1 MKYYVERHPWVPRR
15 KTPESKEERK
25 LIEINGCS
33 LHVQQNLYD
42 FLQDFRSA
50 TFESS
55 RGSASQDDEDEH
67 SLKSPPIWIDA
78 ICINQDDLQERAS
91 QVLWMGRIFR
101 SASRVLAWLG
111 PPDSFTDDAIHG
123 LDTLFHSDLGLDPG
137 NVTIESFPGID
148 LIHWVAIFAFFQPS
162 WFRRAWVTQEVAFG
176 RERLA
181 IIHGGYMRTWHWLTI
196 VCVTLESSGLR
207 SKISKL
213 GYSLLTGAPLSDG
226 NRRLR
231 VLVQYHD
238 DLRAIPLPNTAECL
252 DEGQDGVAFISSVRA
267 VLWRLRENGNDLL
280 AAFPPLLRV
289 LQLFRGTQ
297 ATDPRDKVFA
307 FLNLALDKREL
318 GLVPDYHASVQSVF
332 RNTTEMIM
340 KTTKSLSILSH
351 VQEPGDTR
359 IEHLPGWVP
368 DFSAWLRYTP
378 LDTGDDDVVYCAS
391 GPGTAACFEVLDDG
405 TLRIQ
410 SIRVDEVITC
420 LRLDG
425 DFDDRVHSVLKAVLR
440 VPHWYPVDNFKTE
453 LENFN
458 DDTWWNFPT
467 EEIKWTSDSETKDK
481 ILDEHDETDEDIK
494 MCPRS
499 NFTDEDGFDASQVI
513 LQQSEEATEDL
524 LGHGDGLTSL
534 EHDEMAN
541 EACQKESNV
550 DLQRSGDPLPF
561 SNALAIASNPSSD
574 NSSGP
579 RPPEPSRA
587 SPDIPNSSVRQ
598 NTGAITRIEALWRSL
613 VGDALPHSGFGF
625 RVGSGSTTYPAPESL
640 GRGFSNW
647 ILAGLLEMFYSL
659 RDLSSW
665 TDDKENPITEAAVQR
680 LFGTLA
686 VWGALYEEVHIPLV
700 RDTLNFNLKVPD
712 ISQMA
717 EMEREEAEG
726 ATDRT
731 R

>member
-1 MKYYVERHPWVPRR
+1 MANLPNPSTSLMQLDGVARLPTFQYSALSSSTSVRLVHILPSHPGVIRCEVTSIDIGNENKPHDSSFVALSYTWGSPITIHEDPVSFPDAAGDSNWSPELPFVFPTIGVGETRLFNIDFAMKYYVERHPGVPRR

-55 RGSASQDDEDEH
+55 RGSASQDDEEEH

-91 QVLWMGRIFR
+91 QVLLMGRIFR

-111 PPDSFTDDAIHG
+111 PPDSFTEDAIHG
-123 LDTLFHSDLGLDPG
+123 LDTLFHSNLGLDPG
-137 NVTIESFPGID
+137 NVTMESFPGID
-148 LIHWVAIFAFFQPS
+148 LIHWVAIFAFFQRS

-196 VCVTLESSGLR
+196 VCVTLENSGLR

-213 GYSLLTGAPLSDG
+213 GYSLLTSAPLSDG

-238 DLRAIPLPNTAECL
+238 DLRANSLSNTSECL

-307 FLNLALDKREL
+307 FLNLALDQREL

-351 VQEPGDTR
+351 VQEHGDTR

-391 GPGTAACFEVLDDG
+391 GPGTEACFEVLDDG
-405 TLRIQ
+405 TLRIE
-410 SIRVDEVITC
+410 SIRVDQVITC

-425 DFDDRVHSVLKAVLR
+425 DSDDTVHSVLKAVLR
-440 VPHWYPVDNFKTE
+440 VPHWYPVDNFKDE

-467 EEIKWTSDSETKDK
+467 EEIKWTGNSETKDE
-481 ILDEHDETDEDIK
+481 ISDEHDGTDEGTEEEYSRLS
-494 MCPRS
+494 PP
-499 NFTDEDGFDASQVI
+499 I
-513 LQQSEEATEDL
+513 LLTQMSLKYSEHPL
-524 LGHGDGLTSL
+524 S
-534 EHDEMAN
+534 
-541 EACQKESNV
+541 CQGK
-550 DLQRSGDPLPF
+550 
-561 SNALAIASNPSSD
+561 
-574 NSSGP
+574 
-579 RPPEPSRA
+579 
-587 SPDIPNSSVRQ
+587 
-598 NTGAITRIEALWRSL
+598 
-613 VGDALPHSGFGF
+613 
-625 RVGSGSTTYPAPESL
+625 
-640 GRGFSNW
+640 
-647 ILAGLLEMFYSL
+647 
-659 RDLSSW
+659 
-665 TDDKENPITEAAVQR
+665 R
-680 LFGTLA
+680 LN
-686 VWGALYEEVHIPLV
+686 
-700 RDTLNFNLKVPD
+700 D
-712 ISQMA
+712 
-717 EMEREEAEG
+717 
-726 ATDRT
+726 
-731 R
+731 